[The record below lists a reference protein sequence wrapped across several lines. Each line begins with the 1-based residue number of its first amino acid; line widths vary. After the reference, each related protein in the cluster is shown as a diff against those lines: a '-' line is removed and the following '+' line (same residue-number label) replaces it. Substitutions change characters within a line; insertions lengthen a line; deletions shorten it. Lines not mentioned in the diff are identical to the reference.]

1 MARKYDTVEIDG
13 VQYEKHGV
21 KADDKKIGFV
31 PVRLFAP
38 DESVD
43 SGESKYEEF
52 HTLVANA
59 DDGELILII
68 ADWKYGN
75 GVRLQGMARKCVSGE
90 GFSDTAMNKTYAAM
104 TLEECAQFHQDHA
117 GLVKFCKVKWAEMQA
132 SGAEDVDET
141 KVWEELL

>member
-13 VQYEKHGV
+13 IKYEKHGV

-31 PVRLFAP
+31 PVMCFDTPLDFREFIAAC
-38 DESVD
+38 D
-43 SGESKYEEF
+43 S
-52 HTLVANA
+52 
-59 DDGELILII
+59 DGEMELHM

-104 TLEECAQFHQDHA
+104 SKDECARFHQDHA
-117 GLVKFCKVKWAEMQA
+117 GLVKFCKEKWAEMQA
-132 SGAEDVDET
+132 DGAADVDET

>member
-13 VQYEKHGV
+13 IQYELHGV
-21 KADDKKIGFV
+21 KADDKKIGAV
-31 PVRLFAP
+31 PVRQF
-38 DESVD
+38 DIK
-43 SGESKYEEF
+43 SGDDF
-52 HTLVANA
+52 QQFVVAA
-59 DDGELILII
+59 TEGEVLLII

-104 TLEECAQFHQDHA
+104 TPEECQRFHQDHA
-117 GLVKFCKVKWAEMQA
+117 GLVKFCKAKWAEMQA
-132 SGAEDVDET
+132 DGAADVDAD